1 MRLNSKIL
9 YAIIS
14 LAFVGGMFTSV
25 YAGPILP
32 TITLA
37 GNVHTTGDSVVDG
50 DLSVGG
56 VSFAALDSRIA
67 ALETT
72 TVPMVIAN
80 EAMITTQGNTLTTQG
95 NTLTTQGN
103 TLTTQGNTLTTHDS
117 TLTTQ
122 GNTLTTHDSTLTT
135 QGNMLTTHDTMIL
148 TNQADIVTNQADIV
162 TNSAAIES
170 IETGNPPPVICDTD
184 GDGGITAQ
192 EMLDYF
198 ISQGVTNYFIS
209 QGVTTTTLTPIQ
221 NWINQ
226 YELLNTPPQFLNGV
240 LDTDL
245 EVNSFNGAW
254 HVLLGIPLCPVPG
267 VP

>member
-103 TLTTQGNTLTTHDS
+103 TLTTQGNTLTT
-117 TLTTQ
+117 Q
-122 GNTLTTHDSTLTT
+122 GNTLTTQDSTLTT
-135 QGNMLTTHDTMIL
+135 QGNMLTTHDGMIL
-148 TNQADIVTNQADIV
+148 SNAADIVTNQADIV

-198 ISQGVTNYFIS
+198 ISQGVNN
-209 QGVTTTTLTPIQ
+209 TTLMSIQ

-226 YELLNTPPQFLNGV
+226 YELLNTPVQFLNGV

-254 HVLLGIPLCPVPG
+254 NVLLGIPLCPVPG

>member
-56 VSFAALDSRIA
+56 VSFAALDLRLT
-67 ALETT
+67 ALETS

-103 TLTTQGNTLTTHDS
+103 TLTTQGNTLTTHDT

-122 GNTLTTHDSTLTT
+122 GNTLTTHDGMILS
-135 QGNMLTTHDTMIL
+135 HDTMIL
-148 TNQADIVTNQADIV
+148 ANEASIASNA
-162 TNSAAIES
+162 AAIES

-192 EMLDYF
+192 EMVDYF
-198 ISQGVTNYFIS
+198 ISQGVTNI
-209 QGVTTTTLTPIQ
+209 TENHIQ
-221 NWINQ
+221 NWINN
-226 YELLNTPPQFLNGV
+226 YEILDGVPGYKNGV

-245 EVNSFNGAW
+245 EVLSFNGDW
-254 HVLLGIPLCPVPG
+254 NVLLGIPLCPVPG

>member
-67 ALETT
+67 FLETS

-80 EAMITTQGNTLTTQG
+80 EAMITTHDTTLTTHDTTLTTQGNTLTTQG

-103 TLTTQGNTLTTHDS
+103 TLTTQGNMLTTHDS
-117 TLTTQ
+117 TLTT
-122 GNTLTTHDSTLTT
+122 
-135 QGNMLTTHDTMIL
+135 HDTMIL
-148 TNQADIVTNQADIV
+148 SNQADIATNV
-162 TNSAAIES
+162 AAIES
-170 IETGNPPPVICDTD
+170 IETGNPPAIICDTN

-192 EMLDYF
+192 EMIDYF
-198 ISQGVTNYFIS
+198 ISQGITVY
-209 QGVTTTTLTPIQ
+209 TTTHVQ
-221 NWINQ
+221 NWINN
-226 YELLNTPPQFLNGV
+226 YEALNGVPPYINGV

-254 HVLLGIPLCPVPG
+254 NVLLGIPLCPVPG